1 MRIGLLGPL
10 DVSSQGAEIRIQA
23 ALQRSLLAALAV
35 RAGDVVPVDSLAK
48 AIWDARPPATWT
60 VTLRNYV
67 RRLRLAF
74 GPDNQD
80 RIVTRPPGYL
90 LRVDRGDIDL
100 FAFENFRKAG
110 MAAARAAD
118 WRLASAKF
126 GEAESLWR
134 GTPFADVPS
143 RPITDT
149 HVPYLQEARLA
160 VQEARLHADLQL
172 SPLNAASVAPE
183 LQRLAMLHPAREHL
197 RLLLMLALYRSGRQS
212 DALAAY
218 REAWQFSTSELGTEP
233 GPALKAM
240 HQRMLA
246 GDPGLR
252 QPGVFAD
259 DAYASLAFLV
269 AIRPRYGR

>member
-48 AIWDARPPATWT
+48 AIWDARLPATWA

-80 RIVTRPPGYL
+80 RIVTRPPGYQ
-90 LRVDRGDIDL
+90 LRVDRGDIDI

-126 GEAESLWR
+126 CEAESLWR
-134 GTPFADVPS
+134 GTPFADIPS
-143 RPITDT
+143 RPITDA
-149 HVPYLQEARLA
+149 HVPYLQEARLT
-160 VQEARLHADLQL
+160 VQEARLAADLRI
-172 SPLNAASVAPE
+172 SPLNAGSIAPE
-183 LQRLAMLHPAREHL
+183 LQRLSVSHPTREHL

-233 GPALKAM
+233 GRGP
-240 HQRMLA
+240 
-246 GDPGLR
+246 
-252 QPGVFAD
+252 
-259 DAYASLAFLV
+259 
-269 AIRPRYGR
+269 